1 MEGEGS
7 GQSSEKQGSSV
18 KPRLSKKVMAVIA
31 VSIAVVVVLA
41 IVLANPGLLGG
52 TDSDEGGDMFKD
64 PHVGDYIVYD
74 SSMSMFTMTTTI
86 EVVYVNATHVTILQN
101 TSFGGMGSVP
111 IYQTVTKEEAFR
123 SGEYDPYK
131 VAPGSTVENMGKK
144 LISTPYGARNCDH
157 FLISNT
163 SQGQGFTTDVYIY
176 KGILL
181 EVEMTSGPMTYPVLT
196 LLETNLDVIV
206 HG

>member
-7 GQSSEKQGSSV
+7 AQSSEKQGSSI
-18 KPRLSKKVMAVIA
+18 KPRLSKKLMVVIVVCIA
-31 VSIAVVVVLA
+31 AIVILAVVLVN
-41 IVLANPGLLGG
+41 ANLLGG
-52 TDSDEGGDMFKD
+52 TGSDEGGDMFKD

-74 SSMSMFTMTTTI
+74 SSMSILTMTTTI
-86 EVVYVNATHVTILQN
+86 EVVFVNATHVTILQN
-101 TSFGGMGSVP
+101 TSFGEMGSVP
-111 IYQTVTKEEAFR
+111 VYQTISKEEAFR
-123 SGEYDPYK
+123 SGKYDPYK

-176 KGILL
+176 KGILV
-181 EVEMTSGPMTYPVLT
+181 EVEMTSGPTTFPVLT
-196 LLETNLDVIV
+196 LLETNLDVII